1 MIITKIIMHNMM
13 IMGMNMNIM
22 KNIQNVDNVD
32 GDDQEGKL

>member
-1 MIITKIIMHNMM
+1 MM

-22 KNIQNVDNVD
+22 KNIWDVDNVD